1 MDFSSGFGPK
11 VSQCEAIIGYCFNS
25 KVLCAEA
32 LNAAADSK
40 SVYILD
46 GLLHRM
52 PKNDRLAVYGDSA
65 AAFYLCSVWVQRGL
79 DKHCWTMLRHDL
91 ISNENL
97 ARVGMEHGLDTCI
110 NVNGGTVRVTPGMVA
125 TAVEAILGAVERDGG
140 HGTLA
145 RVMAHLGLTQHALL
159 SLVTFCLLTHLL
171 HVCRSAASYSL
182 DLLGP
187 SVAALGPPFVRAL
200 WAWYAIEWYLPA

>member
-1 MDFSSGFGPK
+1 MDFSSGFGQK

-40 SVYILD
+40 CVYILD
-46 GLLHRM
+46 GLLQRM

-65 AAFYLCSVWVQRGL
+65 AAFYRYLCSIWVQRGL

-140 HGTLA
+140 YDTLA

-159 SLVTFCLLTHLL
+159 SLVMFCLRTHLL
-171 HVCRSAASYSL
+171 HICRSAASYSL

-187 SVAALGPPFVRAL
+187 SVAALGQPIVRAL
-200 WAWYAIEWYLPA
+200 WSR

>member
-46 GLLHRM
+46 GILQRM

-65 AAFYLCSVWVQRGL
+65 AAFYLCSIWVQRGL

-97 ARVGMEHGLDTCI
+97 ARVGMEYGLHACI
-110 NVNGGTVRVTPGMVA
+110 NVNGGTVQVTPGMVA

-140 HGTLA
+140 HDTLA

-159 SLVTFCLLTHLL
+159 SLIGCELLT
-171 HVCRSAASYSL
+171 
-182 DLLGP
+182 
-187 SVAALGPPFVRAL
+187 
-200 WAWYAIEWYLPA
+200 

>member
-1 MDFSSGFGPK
+1 MDFSSSFGPK

-46 GLLHRM
+46 GLLQRM
-52 PKNDRLAVYGDSA
+52 PKNDRLAIYGDSA
-65 AAFYLCSVWVQRGL
+65 VAFYLCSIWTLRK
-79 DKHCWTMLRHDL
+79 DCWTMLRHDL

-125 TAVEAILGAVERDGG
+125 TAVEAILGAVERDGYDASG
-140 HGTLA
+140 S
-145 RVMAHLGLTQHALL
+145 HAACPAF
-159 SLVTFCLLTHLL
+159 T
-171 HVCRSAASYSL
+171 
-182 DLLGP
+182 GP

-200 WAWYAIEWYLPA
+200 WARYAIEWYLPV